1 MAFIKKKVDAYP
13 WPVEVRK
20 PSIEIAGDFEIQK
33 FTIKFKRLSKKEL
46 NAFTDN
52 EDYEALQK
60 IVVGWSEIL
69 DEEEKD
75 VPFTQKNLKD
85 FAEDV
90 DFSNGVIKAFQD
102 FYATADEKN

>member
-1 MAFIKKKVDAYP
+1 MSFIKKKVDAYP

-20 PSIEIAGDFEIQK
+20 PSEEIAGDFEIQK

-46 NAFTDN
+46 NAFTEN

-60 IVVGWSEIL
+60 IVVGWSDIL
-69 DEEEKD
+69 DEVGKD
-75 VPFTQKNLKD
+75 VPFTQKNLKE

-90 DFSNGVIKAFQD
+90 DFSNGVINAFQS